1 MSPAPVTSLYTA
13 LLALWVVVLI
23 ARVVMLRWRLRAG
36 EGDGGHR
43 DLAKAIRVHGNA
55 IETMPIALLTMFAY
69 ELGGGSASLLHGCGI
84 LLIVGRLAH
93 AQGLSKTF
101 GASAGRMAG
110 TATVFTV
117 VIGLATLILLRS
129 FHG

>member
-1 MSPAPVTSLYTA
+1 MSTAPVSSLYTA
-13 LLALWVVVLI
+13 LLGLWIVALI
-23 ARVVMLRWRLRAG
+23 ARVVALRWRLRAG

-55 IETMPIALLTMFAY
+55 IETMPIALLLMFAY
-69 ELGGGSASLLHGCGI
+69 ELGGGAATLLHACGI

-110 TATVFTV
+110 TVTVSAV
-117 VIGLATLILLRS
+117 VIGLAALILSSQL
-129 FHG
+129 

>member
-1 MSPAPVTSLYTA
+1 LSPAPVTAVYTA
-13 LLALWVVVLI
+13 LLALWIIALL

-55 IETMPIALLTMFAY
+55 IETMPIALLLMFAY
-69 ELGGGSASLLHGCGI
+69 ELGGGSASLLHAGGL
-84 LLIVGRLAH
+84 LLIAGRLAH

-101 GASAGRMAG
+101 GASAGRFVG
-110 TATVFTV
+110 TTTVFTV
-117 VIGLATLILLRS
+117 VIVLATLILRS
-129 FHG
+129 AYG